1 MATKICKIEYNNVT
15 SHGCDK
21 QECNVDCVE
30 REGAAYGHCVPAG
43 IIISFCFCYYK
54 CWAIYFFIKQ
64 FSTPLEKPII
74 VLYHYVFIIGWLNEM
89 EPEKLMGC

>member
-1 MATKICKIEYNNVT
+1 MSFSASKFYIFFMFLWLAILLVSTCEVATKICKIEYNNVT

-54 CWAIYFFIKQ
+54 C
-64 FSTPLEKPII
+64 
-74 VLYHYVFIIGWLNEM
+74 
-89 EPEKLMGC
+89 